1 MKNELTQ
8 VTTRSTIVKAY
19 NHSNDEVTTI
29 TLVGDLNITE
39 SKQYLNDNTD
49 GFVFI
54 SRESVKD
61 TFNVNTIALIQL
73 KEVL

>member
-19 NHSNDEVTTI
+19 NPSNDEVTTI

-39 SKQYLNDNTD
+39 SKQYLLDNTED
-49 GFVFI
+49 FVFI
-54 SRESVKD
+54 SKES
-61 TFNVNTIALIQL
+61 
-73 KEVL
+73 